1 MTDLIPLH
9 ERTELSVAET
19 ADLLKMTPQG
29 VRKACQRGDLPATR
43 KFFRVW
49 CIDLIALRERH
60 PEQYEQLA
68 KKHAAKIAGRCIYC
82 GR

>member
-1 MTDLIPLH
+1 MHVKALH
-9 ERTELSVAET
+9 ERETLTVSET
-19 ADLLKMTPQG
+19 ADLLG
-29 VRKACQRGDLPATR
+29 VSERAVQKACKRGDLPANR
-43 KFFRVW
+43 KMFRVW
-49 CIDLIALRERH
+49 CIDLVALRERL